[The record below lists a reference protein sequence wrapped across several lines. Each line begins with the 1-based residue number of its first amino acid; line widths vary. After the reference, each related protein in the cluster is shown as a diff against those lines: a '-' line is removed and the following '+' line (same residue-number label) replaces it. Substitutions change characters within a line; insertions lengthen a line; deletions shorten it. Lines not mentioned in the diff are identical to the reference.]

1 MGRRVVRAAENRT
14 VQAPRLLAGAEG
26 YLLLFLF
33 SAPAAVLVGVL
44 IGLAVSFLADEAT
57 IPLMMLVALLAL
69 AARVAAVSVA
79 LDAKYLVV
87 RNVLATH
94 RLVHSEIETVIAT
107 SFAGAGRRLPALG
120 VVVHG
125 GARPVKL
132 HATVRVRRSARE
144 QVLAWAKSLAPL
156 SDTVTE
162 YIDY

>member
-1 MGRRVVRAAENRT
+1 MGRRVVRAAEDRT
-14 VQAPRLLAGAEG
+14 GQSPRLLAGAEG

-33 SAPAAVLVGVL
+33 SAPAAALVGVL
-44 IGLAVSFLADEAT
+44 IGLAVSFPAGEAT
-57 IPLMMLVALLAL
+57 IPLMMLIALLAL

-79 LDAKYLVV
+79 LDAKHLIV

-94 RLVHSEIETVIAT
+94 RLVHREIETVIAT

-120 VVVHG
+120 VLLNG
-125 GARPVKL
+125 GVRSVKL
-132 HATVRVRRSARE
+132 HATVRVRRSSRE
-144 QVLAWAKSLAPL
+144 QVLVWAKSVAPL